1 MSNLEQIVLDT
12 KSALS
17 ELFEVSGIRAG
28 ELLVVG
34 CSSSEICGGVIGHAS
49 SPEIGK
55 LVAETILDFCKERGV
70 YLAAQCCEHLNRALI
85 VEATAAEK
93 FGYDEVCVIPQP
105 KAGGSFA
112 TAVYQAMEQPV
123 AVEHIRAKA
132 GMDIGGTMIGM
143 HLKEVA
149 VPLRLQVKSIGSA
162 SVAAARTRPK
172 LIGGVRAHYPDH
184 I

>member
-1 MSNLEQIVLDT
+1 MDTMEKIIHDT
-12 KSALS
+12 KAALT
-17 ELFEVSGIRAG
+17 ELTERAG
-28 ELLVVG
+28 LKQGDLLVVG

-49 SPEIGK
+49 SPETGR
-55 LVAETILDFCKERGV
+55 LVADAIVSFCEEHGM

-85 VEATAAEK
+85 VEAAAAEK

-112 TAVYQAMEQPV
+112 TAIYQSMKHPV

-132 GMDIGGTMIGM
+132 GLDIGGTMIGM
-143 HLKEVA
+143 HLREVA
-149 VPLRLQVKSIGSA
+149 VPLRLQVKTIGEA

-172 LIGGVRAHYPDH
+172 LIGGVRAHYPEQV
-184 I
+184 

>member
-1 MSNLEQIVLDT
+1 MEQIIFDT
-12 KSALS
+12 KAALS
-17 ELFEVSGIRAG
+17 ELADRAALRAG
-28 ELLVVG
+28 DLLVVG

-49 SPEIGK
+49 SPEMGK
-55 LVAETILDFCKERGV
+55 IVADVILTFCEERGI

-85 VEATAAEK
+85 VEAEAAEK
-93 FGYDEVCVIPQP
+93 FGYEEVCVIPQP

-112 TAVYQAMEQPV
+112 TAVYQAMEHPV

-132 GMDIGGTMIGM
+132 GLDIGGTMIGM
-143 HLKEVA
+143 HLREVA
-149 VPLRLQVKSIGSA
+149 VPLRLEIKKIGEA

-172 LIGGVRAHYPDH
+172 LIGGIRAHYPEH

>member
-1 MSNLEQIVLDT
+1 MSNIEQIVLDT

-17 ELFEVSGIRAG
+17 ELFEVSGIHAG

-55 LVAETILDFCKERGV
+55 LVAETVLEFCKERGV

-85 VEATAAEK
+85 VEAAAAEK

-112 TAVYQAMEQPV
+112 TAVYNAMEHPV
-123 AVEHIRAKA
+123 AVEHVRAKA

-149 VPLRLQVKSIGSA
+149 VPLRLQIKNIGSA

-172 LIGGVRAHYPDH
+172 LIGGVRTHYPDH

>member
-1 MSNLEQIVLDT
+1 MEQILIDT
-12 KSALS
+12 KAALS
-17 ELFEVSGIRAG
+17 ELAERASLKQG
-28 ELLVVG
+28 DLLVVG

-49 SPEIGK
+49 SPEMGK
-55 LVAETILDFCKERGV
+55 AVADVILSFCKERGI

-85 VEATAAEK
+85 LEAEAAEK

-112 TAVYQAMEQPV
+112 TAVYLAMEHPV

-132 GMDIGGTMIGM
+132 GLDIGGTMIGM

-149 VPLRLQVKSIGSA
+149 VPLRLQVKKIGEA

-172 LIGGVRAHYPDH
+172 LIGGIRAHYPEH